1 MPVAGALL
9 QRLVYISIEGRIST
23 GDSAEGGSDEAAAN
37 TDRLIRETRERY
49 EGRDVTALLGTTGAG
64 KTVATALIKHTLSA
78 RWIPNSRGRW
88 EAQMDSGHDDVNKII
103 RKMQEGYFPS
113 PALKDSCPSLAIS
126 IHRMT
131 SGPRIIEL
139 VLHGMS
145 GENYRDYL
153 TEPGSANVDEMLS
166 DLLAGDGAYIAHATK
181 YVLMI
186 DCEEADHWDTD
197 KPQAVNMLKKITAIK
212 KRRDCVDRHGRL
224 MSPIGLVF
232 TKADMLSGDRAKK
245 NASALAREYP
255 DLMSSLRI
263 SHSGPL
269 AYFKVHARVADDG
282 DNLDARAGASTNPG
296 GDGRSREGGGE
307 EVQAE
312 PEKRLAV
319 PLDYSVSEYHKLI
332 SWLVDTR

>member
-1 MPVAGALL
+1 M
-9 QRLVYISIEGRIST
+9 
-23 GDSAEGGSDEAAAN
+23 GDSAGGSSDEAAAN
-37 TDRLIRETRERY
+37 TDRLIRETRKQY

-64 KTVATALIKHTLSA
+64 KTVATALIKHTLSTK
-78 RWIPNSRGRW
+78 WIPNSKGRW

-113 PALKDSCPSLAIS
+113 PTLKDSYPRLAIS
-126 IHRMT
+126 IHRMIN
-131 SGPRIIEL
+131 GPRIVEL
-139 VLHGMS
+139 VLHDMS

-166 DLLAGDGAYIAHATK
+166 DLLAGDAAYIAHAAK

-186 DCEEADHWDTD
+186 DCEEVDHWNTD
-197 KPQAVNMLKKITAIK
+197 KPQAVNTLKKIIEIK
-212 KRRDCVDRHGRL
+212 KRMNFVDRDGRL

-232 TKADMLSGDRAKK
+232 TKADMLSNDRAKK
-245 NASALAREYP
+245 KAATLALEYP

-269 AYFKVHARVADDG
+269 AYFKVHTRVADD
-282 DNLDARAGASTNPG
+282 DDSLDARVDASTNPG
-296 GDGRSREGGGE
+296 GDGRSGEGGSGE
-307 EVQAE
+307 AQAE